1 MNCPFCDIIDKEI
14 RSDIVYETENVI
26 AFLDID
32 PINEGHILVVP
43 KIHKSS
49 LHEIPLSVLTDTM
62 DALRKI
68 SVAINDVYKNKG
80 YSIMQNGGEFCD
92 FGHIH
97 FHIFPRY
104 ENDGFGW
111 KYPEESF
118 EASDKVAK
126 RIAAALQTFNER
138 GL

>member
-49 LHEIPLSVLTDTM
+49 LHEVPLSVLTDTM

-80 YSIMQNGGEFCD
+80 YSI
-92 FGHIH
+92 GHIH

-111 KYPEESF
+111 KYPEKSF

-126 RIAAALQTFNER
+126 RITATLQTFNER